1 VLNISLLF
9 GTINLKKESFVPVT
23 ITEAISLILKH
34 THPTKSELVPL
45 ENALGRISYQN
56 IEATIALPTFN
67 NSAMDGF
74 ALKGTSDNYQIVG
87 KILAGDAHSY
97 NLKEGEC
104 IRIMTGAEVPI
115 SAESIIPQE
124 NTTITDDTIMI
135 IQAVK
140 PGANIRHRGEDIN
153 EGESILQKGEKI
165 TSAHISLLA
174 SQGIT
179 HLKVYRIPKVA
190 IFASGSELKLHFE
203 TLNKSQIYNSNTPYL
218 IARSKEL
225 GCETIF
231 VGKAEDSI
239 EALQALIEASLDCD
253 LIVTSGGVSVGEA
266 DFTKAAFSELGCEP
280 LFSKIAIKPGKPTT
294 FGKIAN
300 TLILNLPG
308 NPLASSLNFELFGK
322 LLLMKLQGLQTIHH
336 SFIETVIS
344 QEFSMNRPVD
354 TILPGFFDGKRFT
367 PAEKFAPGN
376 VNVLNHCNG
385 MIVIDKETTRLEDG
399 DGVKFMPIR
408 WEFLQKEFVK
418 FTS

>member
-1 VLNISLLF
+1 LVQLSKYP
-9 GTINLKKESFVPVT
+9 KKGVIVAVT
-23 ITEAISLILKH
+23 ITEAISLILNH
-34 THPTKSELVPL
+34 TKPTKSELVPL
-45 ENALGRISYQN
+45 ENALGRISYQT

-74 ALKGTSDNYQIVG
+74 ALKGSCNHYQIVG

-97 NLKEGEC
+97 ELKEGEC
-104 IRIMTGAEVPI
+104 VRIMTGAEVPF
-115 SAESIIPQE
+115 SADSIIPQE
-124 NTTITDDTIMI
+124 NTTIKDDTIMI
-135 IQAVK
+135 DKAVK
-140 PGANIRHRGEDIN
+140 SGANIRHRGEDIN
-153 EGESILQKGEKI
+153 ESEIILTKGEKI

-190 IFASGSELKLHFE
+190 VFASGSELKLHFE
-203 TLNKSQIYNSNTPYL
+203 DLEKSQIYNSNTPYL

-225 GCETIF
+225 GCETLF

-239 EALQALIEASLDCD
+239 EALQTLIKESLDCD

-266 DFTKAAFSELGCEP
+266 DFTQAAFSELGCEP
-280 LFSKIAIKPGKPTT
+280 VFSKVAIKPGKPTT
-294 FGKIAN
+294 FGKIAD

-322 LLLMKLQGLQTIHH
+322 LLLMKLQGLQTMHH
-336 SFIETVIS
+336 SFIETFIA
-344 QEFSMNRPVD
+344 QEFTMHRPVD
-354 TILPGFFDGKRFT
+354 TILPGFFDGKAFT
-367 PAEKFAPGN
+367 PAKKFAPGN

-385 MIVIDKETTRLEDG
+385 MIIIDKETKGLKKG
-399 DGVKFMPIR
+399 DCVKFMPIR
-408 WEFLQKEFVK
+408 WEFLQEEFVK